1 MDIYRKRKGI
11 MADYKELV
19 PIVRKW
25 EGGWSNKPNDRGG
38 CTMSGVTIATFRS
51 VYGNGK
57 TCSDLRRLTEDQW
70 NHIFKKKYWDRWRA
84 DEIRNQSIANLLVDW
99 LWTSGVWGIKYPQR
113 ILGVTDD
120 GLVGPR
126 TIAAINGHPD
136 QEELFRKLWNR
147 RLEHFRAIAAEPGQ
161 HGFLK
166 GWTNRL
172 NSFRFSR

>member
-1 MDIYRKRKGI
+1 

-25 EGGWSNKPNDRGG
+25 EGGWSNNPNDMGG

-51 VYGNGK
+51 VYGSGK

-113 ILGVTDD
+113 ILGVADD

-136 QEELFRKLWNR
+136 QEELFRKLWDR
-147 RLEHFRAIAAEPGQ
+147 RLKQFRAIASKPGQ
-161 HGFLK
+161 RGFLN
-166 GWTNRL
+166 GWTSRL
-172 NSFRFSR
+172 NSFKFSR